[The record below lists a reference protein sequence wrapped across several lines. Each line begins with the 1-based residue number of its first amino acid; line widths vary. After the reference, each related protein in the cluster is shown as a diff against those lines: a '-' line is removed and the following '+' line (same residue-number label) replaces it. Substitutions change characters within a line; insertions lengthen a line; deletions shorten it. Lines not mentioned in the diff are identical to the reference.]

1 MGEKWRHGME
11 SICSISLELK
21 GRRDATWIKS
31 GGIRL
36 RGVISEIGR
45 AVDVWHQSG
54 GVMGTGGWRVK
65 GQSACSAP
73 GRGKR
78 VGEG

>member
-21 GRRDATWIKS
+21 GRRDAKWIKS

-36 RGVISEIGR
+36 RGGISEIGR

-54 GVMGTGGWRVK
+54 GVMGTGGWRDSQPAQHQEGAK
-65 GQSACSAP
+65 GRE
-73 GRGKR
+73 RG
-78 VGEG
+78 